1 MSEGFKDF
9 QGLKA
14 EDCLCTCSRE
24 IKRPVTMGEE
34 GNISSYTGEIK
45 LKPHSVWYTR
55 ETVLV
60 SWMQDMGGG
69 LLASRFWASGRTQQR
84 KRELSWDKFSLR
96 VSLDLQ
102 TVGKGMHVPVI
113 RRSILDS

>member
-1 MSEGFKDF
+1 
-9 QGLKA
+9 
-14 EDCLCTCSRE
+14 
-24 IKRPVTMGEE
+24 
-34 GNISSYTGEIK
+34 
-45 LKPHSVWYTR
+45 
-55 ETVLV
+55 
-60 SWMQDMGGG
+60 MGGE
-69 LLASRFWASGRTQQR
+69 LLASCFWASGRTQQR